1 MSIQPDTLTYS
12 TESKGWPSFYDYLP
26 EYMVGMNQYFYTFH
40 EGNLYRHNV
49 NESRNNYYGQANESS
64 ITGVLNLKPA
74 VIKLF
79 KTMYYESD
87 AAWSCTSLFT
97 DLSAG
102 SMISTFFEQKEGEW
116 FTFIRENAGTIN
128 LKARSVIGI
137 EPCTNL
143 TGPVAGVYTI
153 RFGNIDTDPATSTA
167 YQNIPPSS
175 EISIGDIA
183 YGSIGGVETELG
195 PITNITSTN
204 INIQSTGGTTLYT
217 MPVYGI
223 EVDTSATG
231 AVPSLGQFIY
241 VVKDAVAESHGAR
254 GYFMQYTL
262 TNSSID
268 AVELFQVGS
277 NAMKSFP

>member
-12 TESKGWPSFYDYLP
+12 TGSQGWPSFYDYLP

-64 ITGVLNLKPA
+64 ITGVLNIAPA
-74 VIKLF
+74 EIKLF

-97 DLSAG
+97 DLGAG

-116 FTFIRENAGTIN
+116 FTFIRENAGTVN

-137 EPCTNL
+137 QPCTNL
-143 TGPVAGVYTI
+143 SGPVAGVYTI
-153 RFGNIDTDPATSTA
+153 KFGNFDTDPATSTA

-183 YGSIGGVETELG
+183 YGSIGGLETELG

-204 INIQSTGGTTLYT
+204 INISTDGTILYT

-231 AVPSLGQFIY
+231 AVPSVGQFIY

-262 TNSSID
+262 TNANTIP
-268 AVELFQVGS
+268 VELFQVGS
-277 NAMKSFP
+277 NVMKSFP